1 MCVCVCAA
9 CKSQGLVECRN
20 KQCIPSAFRCDG
32 EDDCKDGSDEENC
45 TQQQSE
51 SKHTHTHTHT
61 HSSDRS
67 VVVYG
72 PLSVSQLRVCVL
84 LVSPAVL
91 QPPAPLAVMGTRHV
105 TCATT
110 AVSQTTDL

>member
-1 MCVCVCAA
+1 MVKMTVKMEVMKRTAH
-9 CKSQGLVECRN
+9 SSRVSPN
-20 KQCIPSAFRCDG
+20 
-32 EDDCKDGSDEENC
+32 
-45 TQQQSE
+45 T
-51 SKHTHTHTHT
+51 HTHTHTHT